1 MAGTSG
7 ILSSSEQIQANYEKY
22 KSKFKDATENM
33 VNSDTFLSLL
43 VAEMTNQDPMEPTS
57 NTDFVTQM
65 AQFTSLQYSKD
76 AATYSQSNYASSLVG
91 KTVTASKM
99 DGSKQVTKTGVV
111 QSVMKNGD
119 SYTIKID
126 GVSFELSNITSIAQT
141 DSSGGNNS
149 GTNTSLGELI
159 AKASMMIGMCA
170 TVNPSVEGG
179 SMLDSGLITSIQ
191 VKDGQVRVIINDKGY
206 ALDDIVEVAYPTI
219 SGGDDSD
226 SAGGTDKTPSADDTD
241 KAPSADDKTE
251 TPSADK
257 TTDSKDES
265 ADSTETHTISDEEL
279 DRIIETH
286 RQAKEDE
293 VSADVVSDMMAAV
306 DRMNEQAREDT
317 ERLYSEDLHE
327 VTGEI
332 TPDSYAEDIQDLADF
347 V

>member
-1 MAGTSG
+1 MAETTG

-57 NTDFVTQM
+57 NTEFVTQM

-76 AATYSQSNYASSLVG
+76 SATYSQSNYASSLVG

-99 DGSKQVTKTGVV
+99 DGSKQITKTGVV

-119 SYTIKID
+119 SYTLKID
-126 GVSFELSNITSIAQT
+126 GVSFELKNITSISETTSA
-141 DSSGGNNS
+141 DSNTTTG
-149 GTNTSLGELI
+149 NTSLGELI
-159 AKASMMIGMCA
+159 AKASMMIGMSA
-170 TVNPSVEGG
+170 TVNPKAEGG
-179 SMLDSGLITSIQ
+179 SLLDSGIITSIQ

-219 SGGDDSD
+219 DGGDDD
-226 SAGGTDKTPSADDTD
+226 SSTEDKTETPSTGET
-241 KAPSADDKTE
+241 TE

-257 TTDSKDES
+257 SDDG
-265 ADSTETHTISDEEL
+265 STAETQMMSDEEL
-279 DRIIETH
+279 DRIIESH

-293 VSADVVSDMMAAV
+293 ESADVVSEMMSAV
-306 DRMNEQAREDT
+306 DRANEAAREET
-317 ERLYSEDLHE
+317 RRLYDEDVQE
-327 VTGEI
+327 VTGEVI
-332 TPDSYAEDIQDLADF
+332 PDNYVDEDIQDLEDF

>member
-1 MAGTSG
+1 MAETTG

-57 NTDFVTQM
+57 NTEFVTQM

-126 GVSFELSNITSIAQT
+126 GVSFELKNITSISETTSA
-141 DSSGGNNS
+141 DSNATTG
-149 GTNTSLGELI
+149 NTSLGELI
-159 AKASMMIGMCA
+159 AKASMMIGMSA
-170 TVNPSVEGG
+170 TVNPKVEGG
-179 SMLDSGLITSIQ
+179 SLLDSGIITSIQ
-191 VKDGQVRVIINDKGY
+191 VKDGQVRVLINDKGY

-219 SGGDDSD
+219 GGGDDD
-226 SAGGTDKTPSADDTD
+226 SSTE
-241 KAPSADDKTE
+241 DKTE
-251 TPSADK
+251 TPSTGETTGTPSADK
-257 TTDSKDES
+257 SDDG
-265 ADSTETHTISDEEL
+265 STAETQMMSDEEL
-279 DRIIETH
+279 DRIIESH

-293 VSADVVSDMMAAV
+293 ESADVVSEMMSAV
-306 DRMNEQAREDT
+306 DRANEAAREET
-317 ERLYSEDLHE
+317 RRLYDEDVQE
-327 VTGEI
+327 VTGEVI
-332 TPDSYAEDIQDLADF
+332 PDNYVDEDIQDLEDF

>member
-22 KSKFKDATENM
+22 KSKFKDATEKM

-57 NTDFVTQM
+57 NTEFVTQM

-141 DSSGGNNS
+141 DSSGSNDP
-149 GTNTSLGELI
+149 GTKTSLGELI
-159 AKASMMIGMCA
+159 AKASMMIGMSA

-179 SMLDSGLITSIQ
+179 SVLDSGLIKSIQ
-191 VKDGQVRVIINDKGY
+191 VKD
-206 ALDDIVEVAYPTI
+206 
-219 SGGDDSD
+219 
-226 SAGGTDKTPSADDTD
+226 
-241 KAPSADDKTE
+241 
-251 TPSADK
+251 
-257 TTDSKDES
+257 
-265 ADSTETHTISDEEL
+265 
-279 DRIIETH
+279 
-286 RQAKEDE
+286 
-293 VSADVVSDMMAAV
+293 
-306 DRMNEQAREDT
+306 
-317 ERLYSEDLHE
+317 
-327 VTGEI
+327 EI
-332 TPDSYAEDIQDLADF
+332 GRAH

>member
-1 MAGTSG
+1 MAETTG

-57 NTDFVTQM
+57 NTEFVTQM

-76 AATYSQSNYASSLVG
+76 SAIYSQSNYASSLVG

-99 DGSKQVTKTGVV
+99 DGSKQITKTGVV

-119 SYTIKID
+119 SYTLKID
-126 GVSFELSNITSIAQT
+126 GVSFELKNITSISETTSA
-141 DSSGGNNS
+141 DSNTTTG
-149 GTNTSLGELI
+149 NTSLGELI
-159 AKASMMIGMCA
+159 AKASMMIGMSA
-170 TVNPSVEGG
+170 TVNPKAEGG
-179 SMLDSGLITSIQ
+179 SLLDSGIITSIQ

-219 SGGDDSD
+219 DGGDDD
-226 SAGGTDKTPSADDTD
+226 SSTEDKTETPSTGET
-241 KAPSADDKTE
+241 TE

-257 TTDSKDES
+257 SDDG
-265 ADSTETHTISDEEL
+265 STAETQMMSDEEL
-279 DRIIETH
+279 DRIIESH

-293 VSADVVSDMMAAV
+293 ESADVVSEMMSAV
-306 DRMNEQAREDT
+306 DRANEAAREET
-317 ERLYSEDLHE
+317 RRLYDEDVQE
-327 VTGEI
+327 VTGEVI
-332 TPDSYAEDIQDLADF
+332 PDNYVDEDIQDLEDF

>member
-1 MAGTSG
+1 MAETTG

-57 NTDFVTQM
+57 NTEFVTQM

-126 GVSFELSNITSIAQT
+126 GVSFELKNITSISETTSA
-141 DSSGGNNS
+141 DSNTTTG
-149 GTNTSLGELI
+149 NTSLGELI
-159 AKASMMIGMCA
+159 AKASMMIGMSA
-170 TVNPSVEGG
+170 TVNPKVEGG
-179 SMLDSGLITSIQ
+179 SLLDSGIITSIQ
-191 VKDGQVRVIINDKGY
+191 VKDGQVRVLINDKGY

-219 SGGDDSD
+219 GGGDDD
-226 SAGGTDKTPSADDTD
+226 SSTE
-241 KAPSADDKTE
+241 DKTE
-251 TPSADK
+251 TPSTGETTGTPSADK
-257 TTDSKDES
+257 SDDG
-265 ADSTETHTISDEEL
+265 STAETQMMSDEEL
-279 DRIIETH
+279 DRIIESH

-293 VSADVVSDMMAAV
+293 ESADVVSEMMSAV
-306 DRMNEQAREDT
+306 DRANEAAREET
-317 ERLYSEDLHE
+317 RRLYDEDVQE
-327 VTGEI
+327 VTGEVI
-332 TPDSYAEDIQDLADF
+332 PDNYVDEDIQDLEDF

>member
-1 MAGTSG
+1 
-7 ILSSSEQIQANYEKY
+7 
-22 KSKFKDATENM
+22 
-33 VNSDTFLSLL
+33 
-43 VAEMTNQDPMEPTS
+43 
-57 NTDFVTQM
+57 
-65 AQFTSLQYSKD
+65 
-76 AATYSQSNYASSLVG
+76 
-91 KTVTASKM
+91 M

-141 DSSGGNNS
+141 DSSGSNDP
-149 GTNTSLGELI
+149 GTKTSLGELI
-159 AKASMMIGMCA
+159 AKASMMIGMSA

-179 SMLDSGLITSIQ
+179 SVLDSGLIKSIQ

-219 SGGDDSD
+219 SGGGGSD
-226 SAGGTDKTPSADDTD
+226 STRGTDKKPST
-241 KAPSADDKTE
+241 DDKTE
-251 TPSADK
+251 PPSADK
-257 TTDSKDES
+257 T

-279 DRIIETH
+279 DRIIESH
-286 RQAKEDE
+286 RQEKENE

-332 TPDSYAEDIQDLADF
+332 TPDRYAGEDIQDLEDF